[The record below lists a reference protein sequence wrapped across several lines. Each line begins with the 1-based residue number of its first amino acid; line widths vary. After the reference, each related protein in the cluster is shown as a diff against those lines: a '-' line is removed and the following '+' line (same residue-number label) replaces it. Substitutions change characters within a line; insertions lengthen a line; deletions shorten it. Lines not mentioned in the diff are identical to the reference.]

1 MMMHSPEEDRDKIY
15 NGWAGENI
23 FAYWT
28 SGSNLKIT
36 GADAVDRWYDEIKDY
51 DFRTC
56 DTKNGRPIGH
66 FTQLI
71 WKGTNKVGLGVARN
85 KDNNVYVVANYYL
98 AGNNE
103 GYFKKNVLPMKIIK

>member
-1 MMMHSPEEDRDKIY
+1 MMMHSPKEDRDKIY

-23 FAYWT
+23 FTYWT

-71 WKGTNKVGLGVARN
+71 WKGTNKVGLGMARN

-98 AGNNE
+98 AGNIE